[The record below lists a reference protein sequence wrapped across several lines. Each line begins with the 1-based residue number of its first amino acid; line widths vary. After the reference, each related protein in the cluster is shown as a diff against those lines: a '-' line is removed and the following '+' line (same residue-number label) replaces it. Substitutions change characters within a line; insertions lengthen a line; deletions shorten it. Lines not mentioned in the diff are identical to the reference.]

1 MKASVVRLKLT
12 AIAVAAALAFLGFYS
27 FSTRQFR
34 AGANS
39 AGPPPG
45 HTGAPS
51 EQTCVA
57 CHTDF
62 PLNSPDGG
70 GSVRIIGL
78 PNKYAPGAQYP
89 VTVTVNQI
97 NAVIFG
103 FQATAVNRNGQ
114 TAGSF
119 SRPAETANQMQIV
132 PGVVSVNG
140 QNVTRSY
147 IEHTTAGTLPAQGQF
162 NTKSWTFN
170 WTAPASRIG
179 RVGFYAAGNGANSD
193 GGTSGDYIYSAA
205 ATVCSSAAGSNF
217 DTDNRSDIA
226 VFRPS
231 NGYWYISNSTNNA
244 FVAFPFGTNGD
255 RIVPGDYDA
264 DGKTDF
270 AVFRNGFWYIQQSS
284 NNQFV
289 AHQFGSPGDIPV
301 VGDFTGD
308 GRSELAVF
316 RNGAWYTFNLANNE
330 FKAFNWGITGDKP
343 VQGDFDAD
351 GKADYA
357 VYRPSVGTWY
367 VLNSSNDQFVGFQF
381 GISEDKPVPGDYDAD
396 GRTDFAVFRPSNGT
410 WYFQRSTAGFGAQQW
425 GISTDQPAPADYDGD
440 CQTDVAV
447 FRDGNWYI
455 SQSSNGQF
463 RATQFGSPG
472 DVPVPNAYTAQ

>member
-1 MKASVVRLKLT
+1 MKASVLRLKLT
-12 AIAVAAALAFLGFYS
+12 AVAAAAALAIFGFYS
-27 FSTRQFR
+27 FSARQFR

-45 HTGAPS
+45 HTGAPP
-51 EQTCVA
+51 EQTCAA
-57 CHTDF
+57 CHSDF
-62 PLNSPDGG
+62 PLNSSDGG
-70 GSVRIIGL
+70 GNIRIFGL
-78 PNKYAPGAQYP
+78 PNRYVPGAQYP
-89 VTVTVNQI
+89 VTVTVNQT
-97 NAVIFG
+97 NAVVFG
-103 FQATAVNRNGQ
+103 FQATAVNSLGF
-114 TAGSF
+114 TAGTF
-119 SRPAETANQMQIV
+119 LLPLQTPPQMQTVQGI
-132 PGVVSVNG
+132 VSVNG
-140 QNVTRSY
+140 QNVTRRY
-147 IEHTTAGTLPAQGQF
+147 VEHTIEGTVPAQGQF

-170 WTAPASRIG
+170 WLAQPTRG
-179 RVGFYAAGNGANSD
+179 RVTFYAAGNGANSD
-193 GGTSGDYIYSAA
+193 GGTSGDYIYSTA

-231 NGYWYISNSTNNA
+231 NGYWYRLNSTDNSFN
-244 FVAFPFGTNGD
+244 AFPFGANGD
-255 RIVPGDYDA
+255 RIVPGDYDG

-270 AVFRNGFWYIQQSS
+270 AVFRSGYWYIQQSS

-289 AHQFGSPGDIPV
+289 AHQFGSPGDVPV

-316 RNGAWYTFNLANNE
+316 RSGAWYTLNLANNE
-330 FKAFNWGITGDKP
+330 FKGFNWGTPGDIP

-367 VLNSSNDQFVGFQF
+367 ISNSSNGQFVGFQF
-381 GISEDKPVPGDYDAD
+381 GVAEDKPVPGDYDAD
-396 GRTDFAVFRPSNGT
+396 GRTDYAVFRPSNAT
-410 WYFQRSTAGFGAQQW
+410 WYFQRSTAGFGAQAW
-425 GISTDQPAPADYDGD
+425 GIPTDQPAPADYDGD

-455 SQSSNGQF
+455 SNSSNGLF
-463 RATQFGSPG
+463 RAVQFGSPG
-472 DVPVPNAYTAQ
+472 DVPVPNAYTGQ